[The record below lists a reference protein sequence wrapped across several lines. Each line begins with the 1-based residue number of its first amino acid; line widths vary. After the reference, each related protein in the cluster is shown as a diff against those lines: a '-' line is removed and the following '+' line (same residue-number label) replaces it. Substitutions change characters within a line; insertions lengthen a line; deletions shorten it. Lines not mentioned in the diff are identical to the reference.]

1 MELRKSSVFL
11 RYSLCFN
18 LHFCRFLE
26 TVAFT
31 IGSAYFV
38 AGSYPEGVETGSP
51 HSPLHATPDVELA
64 TTKNE
69 IIEDNEVKTF

>member
-1 MELRKSSVFL
+1 VFSSFDFRTFVCKT
-11 RYSLCFN
+11 SVC
-18 LHFCRFLE
+18 CRFLE
-26 TVAFT
+26 TLAFT

-38 AGSYPEGVETGSP
+38 AGSYPEGMETGSP

-69 IIEDNEVKTF
+69 IIEDKVEKNF